1 MPKKLADEFCKK
13 TESEILQ
20 KMLDYM
26 TNFWSSPPDDW
37 KDMKEIAAENNMSN
51 VTVST
56 YASKISLILN
66 PVK

>member
-1 MPKKLADEFCKK
+1 MSFVKK

-20 KMLDYM
+20 KMLDYVA
-26 TNFWSSPPDDW
+26 NFWSSPPDDW
-37 KDMKEIAAENNMSN
+37 KDMIEIAAENNMSN

-56 YASKISLILN
+56 YASKISLIVN